1 MNVKSQWSVS
11 LDACRWFWVGGM
23 KLARVWTKSPRGK
36 FLRYLPKVK
45 TSLHANHLL
54 RCSACFREVFSMPQI
69 NNMEFPLCMFHK
81 FFGFFFCCYC
91 CLVTFLSKSTAI
103 CVLFSSPSF
112 PFRKKKKKS
121 SRGLVYIQS
130 FLHPAWRPETKRR
143 LADSESRLKF
153 GMICLSSLGSL

>member
-81 FFGFFFCCYC
+81 FFGFFFCCCC

-112 PFRKKKKKS
+112 PFRKKKKKEQQRSCLHSELSAS
-121 SRGLVYIQS
+121 SMTSWDKEASCWFWIQIEIWDD
-130 FLHPAWRPETKRR
+130 LPE
-143 LADSESRLKF
+143 
-153 GMICLSSLGSL
+153 